1 MKIVLVNPPPIR
13 RIERDDLPSYP
24 HLGLGYLASSLEQN
38 GFEEILIIDAKLE
51 RKSLENVL
59 YDLKAFNPDVLGI
72 TAMTH
77 EIIQAA
83 QLAEQVKKIVPLC
96 NIVIGGVHVSI
107 LPKQTLEEFPSFDY
121 GLCNEGELSFP
132 LLMKT
137 FLQKGELETVPNLV
151 YRTDNSIHLTT
162 QTDWLNDLDSIAFPA
177 WNRFPKAK
185 EYPFLTSRGCPF
197 QCNFCHPY
205 GRKVRDRDPEKAV
218 EELDWVVST
227 FKPKTI
233 NVYDETFGIDQER
246 TFRLLNLMQKH
257 KIPQR
262 VKWWAYTRVNIAT
275 EELLRKMKDSGAFM
289 IGFGIETGNEEI
301 LKKSK
306 KNINLKRAEE
316 LVSIA
321 KKIGLKTQTY
331 FILGHPYETLET
343 INDTIDFAIKLN
355 GDLTCFGIM
364 VPYPGTKINE
374 MAKNGEGGYRLIAK
388 TWNDY
393 NKQIGNA
400 LELVNIP
407 RKKIER
413 LQMFAYLKVFLK
425 NHRYWDLIKFCW
437 GYRRQAMGFILKH
450 FLNKW

>member
-1 MKIVLVNPPPIR
+1 M
-13 RIERDDLPSYP
+13 
-24 HLGLGYLASSLEQN
+24 
-38 GFEEILIIDAKLE
+38 
-51 RKSLENVL
+51 
-59 YDLKAFNPDVLGI
+59 
-72 TAMTH
+72 
-77 EIIQAA
+77 
-83 QLAEQVKKIVPLC
+83 
-96 NIVIGGVHVSI
+96 
-107 LPKQTLEEFPSFDY
+107 SF
-121 GLCNEGELSFP
+121 
-132 LLMKT
+132 
-137 FLQKGELETVPNLV
+137 
-151 YRTDNSIHLTT
+151 
-162 QTDWLNDLDSIAFPA
+162 
-177 WNRFPKAK
+177 
-185 EYPFLTSRGCPF
+185 
-197 QCNFCHPY
+197 
-205 GRKVRDRDPEKAV
+205 
-218 EELDWVVST
+218 LDWVVSE
-227 FKPKTI
+227 FKPEII

-246 TFRLLNLMQKH
+246 TFKLLDLMIKH
-257 KIPQR
+257 AIPQR
-262 VKWWAYTRVNIAT
+262 TRWWAYTRVNVAT
-275 EELLRKMKDSGAFM
+275 DDLLRKMKDAGAFM

-306 KNINLKRAEE
+306 KNIKLKRAEE

-364 VPYPGTKINE
+364 VPYPGTKIYE

-400 LELVNIP
+400 LELVSIP

-425 NHRYWDLIKFCW
+425 NHRYWDLVKFCW

>member
-1 MKIVLVNPPPIR
+1 MKIALVNPPPLR
-13 RIERDDLPSYP
+13 RIERDDLPVYP
-24 HLGLGYLASSLEQN
+24 HLGLGYLASNLEKN
-38 GFEEILIIDAKLE
+38 GFDEILIVDAKLE
-51 RKSLENVL
+51 RKNVHDVL
-59 YDLKAFNPDVLGI
+59 YDLQLFKPEVVGI
-72 TAMTH
+72 TGMTH
-77 EIIQAA
+77 EIIQASK
-83 QLAEQVKKIVPLC
+83 LSEQVKKLLPHCKTI
-96 NIVIGGVHVSI
+96 IGGVHTSI
-107 LPKQTLEEFPSFDY
+107 LPQQTLEEFPSFDY
-121 GLCNEGELSFP
+121 GISNEGEITLP
-132 LLMKT
+132 LLISALT
-137 FLQKGELETVPNLV
+137 QKNDLDKAPGLS
-151 YRTDNSIHLTT
+151 YRYDGFVKVTSQLDWIH
-162 QTDWLNDLDSIAFPA
+162 DLDSIPFPA
-177 WNRFPKAK
+177 WNRFPKAR
-185 EYPFLTSRGCPF
+185 EYPILTSRGCPF

-205 GRKVRDRDPEKAV
+205 GQKVRYRSPENV
-218 EELDWVVST
+218 IEELDWVVSE
-227 FKPKTI
+227 FKPDII

-246 TFRLLNLMQKH
+246 TVKLLDLMIKH

-262 VKWWAYTRVNIAT
+262 TRWWAYTRVNVAT
-275 EELLRKMKDSGAFM
+275 DDLLRKMKDAGAFM

-364 VPYPGTKINE
+364 VPYPGTKIYE
-374 MAKNGEGGYRLIAK
+374 MAKKGEGGYRLIAK
-388 TWNDY
+388 TWTDY

-413 LQMFAYLKVFLK
+413 LQMHGYIKVFLK
-425 NHRYWDLIKFCW
+425 NHRYLDFLKFCW
-437 GYRRQAMGFILKH
+437 DFRRQALGFIQKN
-450 FLNKW
+450 FFNKW